1 MAIHQGTRIHRIIG
15 LALFAFI
22 AMPALAGLSPDLD
35 AWGRGPAQW
44 IMTGDEKRV
53 WRRVT
58 TDDEANQFIN
68 LFWARRDPTPTTS
81 ANEYRKEF
89 ESRVAFCDEEF
100 MEPQKRGSMTDRGR
114 VYVVLGESA
123 TFERQAGGGK
133 SQRVMTA
140 KASVGPKN
148 KTNREGFDGHQRA
161 DTVVWIW
168 DYPRAQAFDM
178 GKIEVV
184 FVEDRATGRYLR
196 DPQRPDFSRAEA
208 SAIRKA
214 IINPELTS
222 APVIVEVPVAP
233 VVASVAPASDVPP
246 MTAAPGA
253 SRLTLFRDASID
265 ATAPNPF
272 AVRTETSF
280 LTIDVARWAIQH
292 CPATTEP
299 PRLTSMLMI
308 RGPLD
313 GEATDAITRAREV
326 KPAGIDALPG
336 CYVVQGSIP
345 VSSLAQGRYS
355 LSVVIEDLA
364 TKESWILDG
373 KFRVE

>member
-1 MAIHQGTRIHRIIG
+1 MAMLQGSRIHRIIG
-15 LALFAFI
+15 LVLFALV
-22 AMPALAGLSPDLD
+22 ATPALAGLSPDLD
-35 AWGRGPAQW
+35 AWARGPAQW
-44 IMTGDEKRV
+44 IMTSEEKRA

-68 LFWARRDPTPTTS
+68 LFWARRDPTPATKI
-81 ANEYRKEF
+81 NEFKREF
-89 ESRVAFCDEEF
+89 ESRVTFCDEQF
-100 MEPQKRGSMTDRGR
+100 DEPKKRGAMTDRGR

-133 SQRVMTA
+133 AQRVMSA
-140 KASVGPKN
+140 IASVKTKN
-148 KTNREGFDGHQRA
+148 KTNREGFDGRTSA

-208 SAIRKA
+208 TAIRKA
-214 IINPELTS
+214 IVNPELTI
-222 APVIVEVPVAP
+222 APVIVEVPAAP
-233 VVASVAPASDVPP
+233 PVASVAPAPDVPP

-280 LTIDVARWAIQH
+280 LTIDSARWAIQH
-292 CPATTEP
+292 CPATDEA

-313 GEATDAITRAREV
+313 ARATDAITRARET
-326 KPAGIDALPG
+326 KATAIDGLTG
-336 CYVVQGSIP
+336 CYFLQGSIP
-345 VSSLAQGRYS
+345 VSSLVAGRYS
-355 LSVVIEDLA
+355 LSVVIEDIV
-364 TKESWILDG
+364 TKQSWILDG
-373 KFRVE
+373 EFRVE